1 MIKKPL
7 LSGLTSLFLVPPSL
21 VSAQSDDPRAA
32 FERKDVAALTRMAE
46 AGDPVAQDN
55 LGLMFKDNS
64 FYIRNADEDKYDLK
78 VPLGERK
85 GDFIAVI
92 WFSKAAEQGYAPAQT
107 NLGDMHL
114 LGFGTP
120 KDYAAA
126 VSWFSKAAEQGYAR
140 AQMNLGRM
148 YERGR
153 GVPQD
158 YAVAVSWY
166 RKAVEQGYAPAQI
179 NLGFMYKEGYGVP
192 QDYAVA
198 LNLYSKAA
206 EWYRKA
212 LQQANDYG
220 SKYWLTELYRI
231 AERHVADLK
240 GRIAEQSAKPKQYVY
255 KDIYYKGYKILGRRD
270 PVVNSCLDLI
280 IQTYNISR
288 KNKYGKFIVYRKLFY
303 IQVNGPTQ
311 ISRRN
316 GAPFRV
322 QNYTVG
328 YVPNGE
334 NITTDIV
341 YCESK
346 NGIAFGL
353 ENSLAD

>member
-1 MIKKPL
+1 MRKAFHI
-7 LSGLTSLFLVPPSL
+7 GLTALFLVPPSL

-55 LGLMFKDNS
+55 LGLMFKDHV
-64 FYIRNADEDKYDLK
+64 FFDIRNADEDKYDLK
-78 VPLGERK
+78 VPPGERK
-85 GDFIAVI
+85 GHFIAVM

-120 KDYAAA
+120 QDYAAA
-126 VSWFSKAAEQGYAR
+126 VSWYSKAAEQGYAR

-166 RKAVEQGYAPAQI
+166 SKAVEQGYAPAQI
-179 NLGFMYKEGYGVP
+179 NLGFMYKEGHGVP

-212 LQQANDYG
+212 LQQANDYE
-220 SKYWLTELYRI
+220 SIYLTEPYRI

-240 GRIAEQSAKPKQYVY
+240 GRIAEKSAKPKQYVY
-255 KDIYYKGYKILGRRD
+255 KDKYYKGYRLYSQD
-270 PVVNSCLDLI
+270 NFVNSCLDLI
-280 IQTYNISR
+280 IKRYDIR
-288 KNKYGKFIVYRKLFY
+288 GKNKYGKFVVVRELAF
-303 IQVNGPTQ
+303 IQVNGPTKT
-311 ISRRN
+311 SLRN

-322 QNYTVG
+322 QDYTVG
-328 YVPNGE
+328 YVPNGQ
-334 NITTDIV
+334 NVTSDTV

-353 ENSLAD
+353 EYSLTD